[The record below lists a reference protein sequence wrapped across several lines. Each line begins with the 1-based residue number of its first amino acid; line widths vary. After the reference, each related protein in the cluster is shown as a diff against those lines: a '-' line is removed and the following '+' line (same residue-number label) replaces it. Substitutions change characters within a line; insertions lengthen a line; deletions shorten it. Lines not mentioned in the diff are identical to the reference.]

1 MKTKIKLINN
11 MAIPL
16 VSLETPFG
24 KIRKLANGL
33 YRLKNSAPYLKFLL
47 DIEYETFSFLI
58 DEGFVIKSYKY
69 TKKKKGEKETA
80 IELENFENA
89 NLNSLPDMLDFM
101 AQENFSQIHLY
112 TANLTIDLERYNKIR
127 LGVMIRP
134 SNDKK
139 EGILIHKV
147 IKDGL
152 AENHGI
158 KDNDLL
164 IKVNNSEVNT
174 IYDLEK
180 QVDNITEG
188 KILLSIKRNGV
199 EKNIQIINNNLK
211 K

>member
-1 MKTKIKLINN
+1 
-11 MAIPL
+11 MAIPA

-24 KIRKLANGL
+24 TVRKLSNGL
-33 YRLKNSAPYLKFLL
+33 YRLRNSAPSVRFLL
-47 DIEYETFSFLI
+47 EIEHATFSFLI

-69 TKKKKGEKETA
+69 TKKKKGEKETLLDLKNYKNTN
-80 IELENFENA
+80 ITC
-89 NLNSLPDMLDFM
+89 LPDMLDFM
-101 AQENFSQIHLY
+101 ALENFSQIHLY

-147 IKDGL
+147 IKGGL

-164 IKVNNSEVNT
+164 IKVNNTEVNT

-180 QVDNITEG
+180 QVDNSTEG

-199 EKNIQIINNNLK
+199 KKNIQILKNNFK

>member
-1 MKTKIKLINN
+1 
-11 MAIPL
+11 MAIPA
-16 VSLETPFG
+16 VSLETPYG
-24 KIRKLANGL
+24 RIRKLANGL

-47 DIEYETFSFLI
+47 DIEHDTFSFLI

-69 TKKKKGEKETA
+69 TKKRKGEKE
-80 IELENFENA
+80 IPIDLEKFTNT
-89 NLNSLPDMLDFM
+89 NLDSLPDMLDFM
-101 AQENFSQIHLY
+101 AHENFSNIHLY
-112 TANLTIDLERYNKIR
+112 TANLTIDLKRYNRIR
-127 LGVMIRP
+127 LGVMIQP

-139 EGILIHKV
+139 EGILINKV
-147 IKDGL
+147 IKGGL
-152 AENHGI
+152 AANHGI

>member
-1 MKTKIKLINN
+1 
-11 MAIPL
+11 MAIPA

-24 KIRKLANGL
+24 TVRKLSNGL
-33 YRLKNSAPYLKFLL
+33 YRLRNSAPSVRFLL
-47 DIEYETFSFLI
+47 EIEHATFSFLI

-69 TKKKKGEKETA
+69 TKKKKGEKETLLDLKNYKNTN
-80 IELENFENA
+80 ITC
-89 NLNSLPDMLDFM
+89 LPDMLDFM
-101 AQENFSQIHLY
+101 ALENFSQIHLY
-112 TANLTIDLERYNKIR
+112 TANLTVDLERYNKIR

-147 IKDGL
+147 IKGGL

-164 IKVNNSEVNT
+164 IKVNNTEVNT

-180 QVDNITEG
+180 QVDNSTEG

-199 EKNIQIINNNLK
+199 KKNIQILKNNFK